1 MYIIFK
7 HVDSIRPLKYIILY
21 IMIINK
27 LRLIRC
33 LIAVFLASSLYSC
46 NYSAS
51 PESIVIENGKIS
63 LSFNPQN
70 GSLTSLMNVE
80 NSYEMLNDSI
90 PGSSPWEIKLD
101 LNGSGQIIDNRSAKI
116 FKYSKPDPS
125 TLLLVWKKFE
135 GADNRKTE
143 VNATITLENNKPLSL
158 WKISVK
164 HPGKKQISEIIFP
177 RIAGL
182 KDPGEEYLA
191 VPQWMG
197 QIMKD
202 PRKRL
207 SETESQTKR
216 YEWTYPGLSLQCI
229 ALYSPGECGFY
240 GSCHDSLVYI
250 KNFSFTLDTLRTLV
264 YRMTNLPSVDPSSTF
279 YELPYSAVV
288 GTFRGDWITAAEIY
302 REWGSM
308 QKWARDSRFSNKK
321 IPEWLEN
328 TALWVWNRGRSGN
341 VLTPAADLKERLGLP
356 VSVFWHWWHGCS
368 YDDGFPEYLPPRE
381 GKDSFIS
388 AVSEAQ
394 KKGIRSILYMNQRLW
409 GTTTAS
415 WENENASVWAVK
427 NIDGSVNTHTY
438 NIFTNKPAASMCLG
452 THFWKDKYTSLADS
466 AVNQYKANGIYMD
479 QACLALKCYDSNH
492 EHPTGPGNYWFN
504 NFSLLTGQIRSGI
517 PETSQIVLAGE
528 GCGEAWMPYLD
539 AFLTLAVSKERY
551 AGLSAWETIPF
562 FQAVYHQYSITYG
575 NYSSLL
581 IPPYDELWPK
591 EYAPEKP
598 LEMLDKQFNKQ
609 FLMEQARSFVWGM
622 QPTIANYQSFL
633 ASTRKKEI
641 NFLIN
646 VSKVRD
652 QALKYLLYGKFLRN
666 PEINYPAE
674 DFDIS
679 RLSIYAGKQ
688 GESVT
693 AFRGKFHLIYAGT
706 WQAPNNDVGIALASI
721 SDKSEKLKFKINTDD
736 YNLPGSGGIFV
747 INKNGRNL
755 LKEYTGNE
763 IVVDMILEPGEACV
777 VEFIS
782 GKQ

>member
-1 MYIIFK
+1 MRKEI
-7 HVDSIRPLKYIILY
+7 SEILY
-21 IMIINK
+21 IMIYNK
-27 LRLIRC
+27 LRLFLC
-33 LIAVFLASSLYSC
+33 LIPVFLATSFYSC
-46 NYSAS
+46 NYYLSS
-51 PESIVIENGKIS
+51 ESIVIENEKIS
-63 LSFNPQN
+63 LSFDPKN
-70 GSLTSLMNVE
+70 GSLTSLRNVE
-80 NSYEMLNDSI
+80 SSYDMVDGSI
-90 PGSSPWEIKLD
+90 PGSSPWEIELD
-101 LNGSGQIIDNRSAKI
+101 QNGLSQIIDNRSART
-116 FKYSKPDPS
+116 FRYSKPDPS
-125 TLLLVWKKFE
+125 TLLLVWKKFD
-135 GADNRKTE
+135 GAGNRKIV

-164 HPGKKQISEIIFP
+164 HTGKKQIRQVIFP

-202 PRKRL
+202 PRKCL
-207 SETESQTKR
+207 SETESNIKR
-216 YEWTYPGLSLQCI
+216 YEWTYPGLSLQCV
-229 ALYSPGECGFY
+229 ALYSPVECGFY
-240 GSCHDSLVYI
+240 GSCLDTLVYI
-250 KNFSFTLDTLRTLV
+250 KNFSFSLDTLKTLV
-264 YRMTNLPSVDPSSTF
+264 YRMSNFPSVDPASTF

-288 GTFRGDWITAAEIY
+288 GTFMGDWITAAEIY
-302 REWGSM
+302 REWGSK

-341 VLTPAADLKERLGLP
+341 VLSPAADLKERLGLP

-388 AVSEAQ
+388 AVSDAQ
-394 KKGIRSILYMNQRLW
+394 KKGIRSVLYMNQRLW

-415 WENENASVWAVK
+415 WKNENASVWAVK
-427 NIDGSVNTHTY
+427 DIDGDVNTHTY
-438 NIFTNKPAASMCLG
+438 NIFTNKPAASMCIG
-452 THFWKDKYTSLADS
+452 TRFWKDKYASLADS

-479 QACLALKCYDSNH
+479 QACLALKCYDNNH
-492 EHPTGPGNYWFN
+492 DHPIGPGNYWFN
-504 NFSLLTGQIRSGI
+504 NFSRLTGQIRSGI
-517 PETSQIVLAGE
+517 PETRQLVLAGE
-528 GCGEAWMPYLD
+528 GCGEAWLPYLD
-539 AFLTLAVSKERY
+539 VFLTLAVSKERY
-551 AGLSAWETIPF
+551 AGLDAWETIPF

-581 IPPYDELWPK
+581 VPPYDELWPQ

-598 LEMLDKQFNKQ
+598 LEMLDERFNKQ

-633 ASTRKKEI
+633 AAARKKEI
-641 NFLIN
+641 DYLIN
-646 VSKVRD
+646 ISKVRD
-652 QALKYLLYGKFLRN
+652 RALKYLLYGRFLRN
-666 PEINYPAE
+666 PETNSLAE

-693 AFRGKFHLIYAGT
+693 AFRGNFHLIYAGT
-706 WQAPNNDVGIALASI
+706 WQADNNDVGIALTSI
-721 SDKSEKLKFKINTDD
+721 SDNSERLTFKFNADD
-736 YNLPGSGGIFV
+736 YNLPRSGRISV
-747 INKNGRNL
+747 IDKNGSRL

-763 IVVDMILEPGEACV
+763 IVFDMMLEPGEACV
-777 VEFIS
+777 IEFTS
-782 GKQ
+782 GK